1 MNSEL
6 PGALEERRHEMNGR
20 LSRGCRAALTIHD
33 PRGKLE
39 SIVFTMYPVCVC
51 DFSQTVYLYCI
62 SLHPSDYF
70 AFDCISKR
78 YSQHQE
84 HLSVSEI
91 VASVEIG
98 VSLALVR
105 VRTTLSMEVRR
116 PNSGCV
122 KRSIQVRHQQE
133 KLRSTYIY

>member
-20 LSRGCRAALTIHD
+20 LSWGCRAALTIHD

-51 DFSQTVYLYCI
+51 DFAQSMYLYCTG
-62 SLHPSDYF
+62 LHPSDYF
-70 AFDCISKR
+70 AFDCISER
-78 YSQHQE
+78 QPQHQE

-91 VASVEIG
+91 VAGVEIG
-98 VSLALVR
+98 VSLASVR

-116 PNSGCV
+116 LKSGCA
-122 KRSIQVRHQQE
+122 KRSI
-133 KLRSTYIY
+133 

>member
-51 DFSQTVYLYCI
+51 DFAQSMYLYCTG
-62 SLHPSDYF
+62 LHPSDYF
-70 AFDCISKR
+70 ALRLYFKAL
-78 YSQHQE
+78 
-84 HLSVSEI
+84 LSTSR
-91 VASVEIG
+91 AS
-98 VSLALVR
+98 SRL
-105 VRTTLSMEVRR
+105 
-116 PNSGCV
+116 
-122 KRSIQVRHQQE
+122 
-133 KLRSTYIY
+133 